1 MVRTPSV
8 WRIIQ
13 VDYLAS
19 LGVLLPLVMWA
30 LALLGQA
37 FDPGAAAFFRLVA
50 PGVTA
55 AGALLLLWRVTS
67 IRSIS
72 SGGEEVPGVIVGAGF
87 VRGRGRIQYVYTYR
101 GQKYMGS
108 SALQAS
114 AITRALVPGRAV
126 TVMVDPLKPRRA
138 FVCEL
143 YL

>member
-1 MVRTPSV
+1 MARTPSLL
-8 WRIIQ
+8 RIVQ

-19 LGVLLPLVMWA
+19 LGVLIPVVIWGLV
-30 LALLGQA
+30 LLGLV
-37 FDPGAAAFFRLVA
+37 FDPGAASFFRLIA
-50 PGVTA
+50 PAATA
-55 AGALLLLWRVTS
+55 AGLILLLWRVMS
-67 IRSIS
+67 IRAVFN
-72 SGGEEVPGVIVGAGF
+72 GGDEVPGVIVGAGF

-101 GQKYMGS
+101 GRKYLGS